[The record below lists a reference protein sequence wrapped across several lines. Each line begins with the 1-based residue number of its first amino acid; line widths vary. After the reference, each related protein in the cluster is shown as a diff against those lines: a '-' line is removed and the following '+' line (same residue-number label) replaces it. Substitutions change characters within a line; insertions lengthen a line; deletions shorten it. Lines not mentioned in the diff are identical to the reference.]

1 MSGTAEIKRRV
12 RNGTWLWA
20 GVAFA
25 FYFAFIAVT
34 VYRSRH

>member
-1 MSGTAEIKRRV
+1 VSGTADVKRRV
-12 RNGTWLWA
+12 RNGTLLWM
-20 GVAFA
+20 GVACA